1 MSCYSIRLGVMLQDV
16 NQSGCS
22 GNWVCVRLGVMLQ
35 DVDQSGCSGNW
46 VCVRLSVMP
55 HGNRM

>member
-22 GNWVCVRLGVMLQ
+22 GNWVCIRLGVMLQ
-35 DVDQSGCSGNW
+35 GVNQSGCSGNW
-46 VCVRLSVMP
+46 VYIRQ
-55 HGNRM
+55 GEIN